1 MFLVKSFLGNFY
13 RCLAIFSGHTGAHLQ
28 SRNWMSFSGPY
39 FINISSLS
47 LSLSLSLTFSALS
60 PFAVTPEP
68 IPFPLTH
75 STHNLTLWTTCIMR
89 NSIRTSTTNL
99 CCRNHATQCLLYITQ
114 IPFLSCHPRYTDFSN
129 SQISVLDLVCDLIV
143 TNWKKHPYK
152 FHWQGS

>member
-1 MFLVKSFLGNFY
+1 MFGDFFWSHWCPPPKSKLNEFFRSLLY
-13 RCLAIFSGHTGAHLQ
+13 KYL
-28 SRNWMSFSGPY
+28 
-39 FINISSLS
+39 LS

-152 FHWQGS
+152 FH